1 MAVGCGWDP
10 PTREFSH
17 ADGSCSPLWVRCA
30 GWCGSRGGYPP
41 PTPLLVLPG
50 GSSRDCPTRD
60 PARCRG
66 DTGASL
72 VGASTSRGTVLRGTV
87 IFILRK
93 LAPRDPLGGARAS
106 VHGARWELLAVAG
119 RLDGSSGGWNGGVVW
134 YVEEELP
141 HRPGTFGTGRIPS
154 SLQQSGSH
162 LRSPRPYWLVTV
174 ALQSA
179 CAEYPVAVQLAWWSP
194 TPFVAKYQL
203 RQ

>member
-1 MAVGCGWDP
+1 MQI
-10 PTREFSH
+10 
-17 ADGSCSPLWVRCA
+17 L
-30 GWCGSRGGYPP
+30 
-41 PTPLLVLPG
+41 
-50 GSSRDCPTRD
+50 
-60 PARCRG
+60 
-66 DTGASL
+66 
-72 VGASTSRGTVLRGTV
+72 
-87 IFILRK
+87 ILRK

>member
-1 MAVGCGWDP
+1 MQFGRTCPLDGRRVHLEDP
-10 PTREFSH
+10 TTRSI
-17 ADGSCSPLWVRCA
+17 
-30 GWCGSRGGYPP
+30 
-41 PTPLLVLPG
+41 T
-50 GSSRDCPTRD
+50 
-60 PARCRG
+60 
-66 DTGASL
+66 
-72 VGASTSRGTVLRGTV
+72 STL
-87 IFILRK
+87 ILILRK